1 MKKRRKEKLSDGK
14 SIGGSGNRLSEQT
27 IKKLQEYYRNAIRR
41 NVNRTAKT
49 ADETNNSLDS
59 MKDSIMAVLYHCTM
73 LEDSE
78 ERHKYCPKGEDTW
91 CLYQKTNQE
100 VEKQSHYLDK
110 VFLELLKP
118 TFIRLSDRALLF
130 RCLPGYSQNQN
141 ESLNGVVWSKAP
153 KHKFKGPKAIEMAGM
168 SAVMQCKK
176 GAKSRWAVIRAAEI
190 PPGQHSEEGAAKK
203 DNKRLSSSN
212 RAALAIEK
220 KKRKARNVSKA
231 AQEQRDEE
239 TEGGPAYLAGA
250 YNEDPLQALSG

>member
-1 MKKRRKEKLSDGK
+1 M
-14 SIGGSGNRLSEQT
+14 SEPT
-27 IKKLQEYYRNAIRR
+27 IKKLQEYYGNAIRR

-49 ADETNNSLDS
+49 AEETNNSLDS

-91 CLYQKTNQE
+91 CLYQKTNQK

-141 ESLNGVVWSKAP
+141 ESLNGVVRSKAP

-168 SAVMQCKK
+168 SAVMQCNK
-176 GAKSRWAVIRAAEI
+176 GAKSRWAVIRAAWI
-190 PPGQHSEEGAAKK
+190 PPGQL
-203 DNKRLSSSN
+203 D
-212 RAALAIEK
+212 
-220 KKRKARNVSKA
+220 
-231 AQEQRDEE
+231 
-239 TEGGPAYLAGA
+239 
-250 YNEDPLQALSG
+250 

>member
-78 ERHKYCPKGEDTW
+78 EKHTYCPKGEVIW

-118 TFIRLSDRALLF
+118 TFIRLSARALVF

-220 KKRKARNVSKA
+220 KRKARNVSKA

-250 YNEDPLQALSG
+250 YNEDPLQALCG